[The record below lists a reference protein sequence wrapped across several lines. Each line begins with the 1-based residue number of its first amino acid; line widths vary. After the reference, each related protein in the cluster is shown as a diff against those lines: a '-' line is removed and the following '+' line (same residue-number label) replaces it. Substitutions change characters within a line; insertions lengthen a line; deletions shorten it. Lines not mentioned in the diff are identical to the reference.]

1 MKNKSVYVKSHSM
14 ERIDD
19 PNDPGGPFQDA
30 ENYSVLSAVCKTG
43 EASSQRHMKQ
53 I

>member
-1 MKNKSVYVKSHSM
+1 MNESVYVKSHSM
-14 ERIDD
+14 KRIDD
-19 PNDPGGPFQDA
+19 PNDPRGPFQDS
-30 ENYSVLSAVCKTG
+30 ELFCSHCSLQNMG

>member
-1 MKNKSVYVKSHSM
+1 MKNESVYVKSHST

-19 PNDPGGPFQDA
+19 PNDPRGPFQDS
-30 ENYSVLSAVCKTG
+30 ENYSVLSAVCKRW
-43 EASSQRHMKQ
+43 ERLLARV